1 MAQSEDKPDGVDPAG
16 SVGSVGSV
24 GSADR
29 MRMTI
34 SIGRGEMTRL
44 KEAATSLGMPVA
56 TMTRAFI
63 EHGLDHLYSD
73 EVVAQTVQD
82 AAELERRRRVAAGSV
97 GGRAGAR
104 SKARQIDEELA
115 RAEEDSR

>member
-1 MAQSEDKPDGVDPAG
+1 MAQSDDKTDGVDPAG
-16 SVGSVGSV
+16 PVGSV

-44 KEAATSLGMPVA
+44 KEAATSIGMPVA

-82 AAELERRRRVAAGSV
+82 AAELERRRRMAAGSV

-104 SKARQIDEELA
+104 SKARQIDEERA
-115 RAEEDSR
+115 RMQEGSR

>member
-1 MAQSEDKPDGVDPAG
+1 MAQSEDMTDGVGPAG
-16 SVGSVGSV
+16 AAGAA

-29 MRMTI
+29 MRMTL
-34 SIGRGEMTRL
+34 SIGRGEMARL
-44 KEAATSLGMPVA
+44 KEAASSIGMPVA

-82 AAELERRRRVAAGSV
+82 AAELERRRRMAAGSV
-97 GGRAGAR
+97 GGRVGAR

-115 RAEEDSR
+115 RMQEGS

>member
-1 MAQSEDKPDGVDPAG
+1 MAQSDDKTDGVDPA
-16 SVGSVGSV
+16 GSV

-44 KEAATSLGMPVA
+44 KEAATSIGMPVA
-56 TMTRAFI
+56 TMIRAFI

-82 AAELERRRRVAAGSV
+82 AAELERRRRMAAGSV

-115 RAEEDSR
+115 RMQEGS